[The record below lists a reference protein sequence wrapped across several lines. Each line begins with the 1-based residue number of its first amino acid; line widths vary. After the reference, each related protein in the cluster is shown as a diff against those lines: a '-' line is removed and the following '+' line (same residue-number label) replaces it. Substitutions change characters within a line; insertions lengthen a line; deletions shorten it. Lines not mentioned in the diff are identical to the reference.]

1 MKHVVLPIMD
11 SQYDDRLFFRG
22 LDETLVRGQFF
33 LIDPTDRDDLQ
44 IVDIQGRAA
53 RTYQIGRN
61 VDWDDVF
68 GNIQSSFLEN
78 DFLFQ
83 LDVVVDAGGSA
94 RAVSVLQ
101 ALPPVFLA
109 LGLTA
114 SIKIIFLADA
124 RSVHY
129 PEEQALYNTLKQAV
143 FDAESGQLSL
153 KFNCAYLMIA
163 QTDAQ
168 KTLRER
174 ILPYIIWGESRVSH
188 PEIRTCGGQ
197 VRDLD
202 INAIELVPKDLAVKT
217 VCAILRTKPLDNAVS
232 LFLLATGS
240 NANKTPKE
248 QLELFRDRLEE
259 KVPVRLPG
267 VADLLVQKGTPDGD
281 ITTRELFA
289 KFCRD
294 NPYSDPQLYDNA
306 SIEKLTRIPVVVNAV
321 YEWENTI
328 VEQICEKGD
337 VSVYTDHLGRGSDFD
352 TLLKQYQKPMAMTV
366 DKTLTDKD
374 GYSETAIQKLEQYTF
389 NLQQMLRNAVFAAR
403 IRLIYARLPAIRK
416 RLETVQQQRIDAV
429 NAALEA
435 SLTKGDTVLIEDWS
449 KVISTELTNAAAV
462 VRLPKETD
470 DVREWIGKNTEELMK
485 AIPAPDFDTGRKEL
499 AESGAKIISSMRADT
514 DEKLITVPLRP
525 AIDVPLEP
533 RWIVYRQMTTNA
545 DDQRTAEPVIIKI
558 SEWYLNLHQC
568 AQMDLAL
575 FQKPLAAVTTTHAS
589 DLPAAAGTAET
600 AEMPA
605 QAAEEEMDAAP
616 LIRQDKEELEI
627 YSGTISWVWK
637 NMKYNT
643 ARLDIYL
650 DSGDDEKPEAPI
662 IQQNVRYCSDDHYT
676 IGHLNE
682 LPSGVPLIFR
692 VVYQDRG
699 RDVTEISHEFKMRSP
714 RTRLEVELL
723 SVKEGKL
730 FGKKPY
736 FRLKVH
742 NTGSFFAEHVAVGSS
757 TGHIY
762 SAAWEPTEDGW
773 LSELLPDCENW
784 MLVDRP
790 GDLVEYEIIQ

>member
-22 LDETLVRGQFF
+22 LDEGFVRGQFF
-33 LIDPTDRDDLQ
+33 LIDPTDRDDRQ

-53 RTYQIGRN
+53 RTYQIGKN

-78 DFLFQ
+78 DILFQ
-83 LDVVVDAGGSA
+83 LDVVVDAGGSK
-94 RAVSVLQ
+94 RVVPVIQ
-101 ALPPVFLA
+101 ALPPIFLT

-129 PEEQALYNTLKQAV
+129 PDEQALYNSLKQAV
-143 FDAESGQLSL
+143 FDAESGHLSL
-153 KFNCAYLMIA
+153 KFNCTYLMIA

-174 ILPYIIWGESRVSH
+174 ILPYIIMGESRMSN

-197 VRDLD
+197 IRDLD
-202 INAIELVPKDLAVKT
+202 INAIELVPRDLAVKT

-232 LFLLATGS
+232 LFLLATGR
-240 NANKTPKE
+240 NVNEAPKK

-281 ITTRELFA
+281 ITTKELFA
-289 KFCRD
+289 KFCID

-306 SIEKLTRIPVVVNAV
+306 SVEKLTRLPEVVNAV

-337 VSVYTDHLGRGSDFD
+337 LSVYTDHLGRGSDFD
-352 TLLKQYQKPMAMTV
+352 LLLKQYQKPMAMTV

-374 GYSETAIQKLEQYTF
+374 GYTETAIQKLEQYTF
-389 NLQQMLRNAVFAAR
+389 NLQQMIRNAVFAAR
-403 IRLIYARLPAIRK
+403 IRLIHARLPAIRN
-416 RLETVQQQRIDAV
+416 RLEEIQKQRIDAV

-435 SLTKGDTVLIEDWS
+435 SLTKGDTGLIEDWS
-449 KVISTELTNAAAV
+449 KIISTELTNAAAAI
-462 VRLPKETD
+462 RLPKETD
-470 DVREWIGKNTEELMK
+470 NVQEWIEKNTEELMK
-485 AIPAPDFDTGRKEL
+485 AIPSPDFDAGRKEL

-525 AIDVPLEP
+525 AIDVPLES
-533 RWIVYRQMTTNA
+533 RWIVYRQMTTSA
-545 DDQRTAEPVIIKI
+545 DYLRTAEPVIIKI

-575 FQKPLAAVTTTHAS
+575 FQKPLAVVTMHTS
-589 DLPAAAGTAET
+589 NSPVVAGTAET
-600 AEMPA
+600 AEIPE
-605 QAAEEEMDAAP
+605 QEAAEEMDASP
-616 LIRQDKEELEI
+616 LIRQEKEELEI
-627 YSGTISWVWK
+627 YSGTVSWVWK
-637 NMKYNT
+637 NVKYNT

-650 DSGDDEKPEAPI
+650 DSGDDENPGNPI
-662 IQQNVRYCSDDHYT
+662 IQQPIHYCSDDHYT

-699 RDVTEISHEFKMRSP
+699 RDVTEINHEFKMRSP

-736 FRLKVH
+736 FRLKVN

-762 SAAWEPTEDGW
+762 SAAWEQTEDGW